1 VEYLLVRYP
10 AARAVL
16 VDGAFQGWTNVV
28 LPLDAGTYTVTLG
41 PPPDFAPL
49 EQRIHLEYTSIL
61 TPYRIT
67 FEPLPPSARGPGRG
81 PA

>member
-1 VEYLLVRYP
+1 MEYLLVRYP
-10 AARAVL
+10 GTREVL
-16 VDGAFQGWTNVV
+16 VDGAFQGWTNVI

-41 PPPDFAPL
+41 APRDFAPL
-49 EQRIHLEYTSIL
+49 EQRIHLEFTSIL

-67 FEPLPPSARGPGRG
+67 FEPLPPSARGRAQE

>member
-10 AARAVL
+10 ATRQVL

-28 LPLDAGTYTVTLG
+28 LPLEAGTYTVTLG

-49 EQRIHLEYTSIL
+49 EQRIRLEFTSIL
-61 TPYRIT
+61 TPCRIT
-67 FEPLPPSARGPGRG
+67 FEPLPPSARGP
-81 PA
+81 ALASA